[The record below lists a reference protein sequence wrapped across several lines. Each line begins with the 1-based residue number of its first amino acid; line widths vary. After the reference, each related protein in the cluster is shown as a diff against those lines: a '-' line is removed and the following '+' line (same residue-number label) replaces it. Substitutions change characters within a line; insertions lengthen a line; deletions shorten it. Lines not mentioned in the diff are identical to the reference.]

1 MSSRL
6 LFIRI
11 ASSLSTPRLEMT
23 HVGDASCWGLVRSLE
38 LDIYSVTDMTGKLH
52 LQVCMYRCA
61 MYRLDCPMYGLDVQ
75 CTDWTFSIE
84 SETLRKSER
93 NVNQ

>member
-23 HVGDASCWGLVRSLE
+23 SVGDASCWGLVESLE

-52 LQVCMYRCA
+52 LQVC
-61 MYRLDCPMYGLDVQ
+61 
-75 CTDWTFSIE
+75 TNWTFSIK
-84 SETLRKSER
+84 SEALRKSKR
-93 NVNQ
+93 NLNQ